1 MYAIREDPQHARL
14 RITLSGRVPT
24 DEALRAVRQAS
35 MLLRTDS
42 LDDVICDITLVERG
56 PGKFLPLAA
65 FLASQF
71 PPRARL
77 AVLSGEWQLQAA
89 QRILRFSG
97 LGHAVRCFTNESVAQ
112 EWLATRETTVMP
124 ISPQARHVELLI
136 TEHEHRVRHDPVE
149 KVGPA
154 A

>member
-1 MYAIREDPQHARL
+1 MYAIREDLQNARL

-42 LDDVICDITLVERG
+42 LYEVVCDVTLVERG
-56 PGKFLPLAA
+56 PGKLLLLGAMMA
-65 FLASQF
+65 GEF
-71 PPRARL
+71 PAMARL
-77 AVLSGEWQLQAA
+77 AVVSGDWQLLVT
-89 QRILRFSG
+89 QRVLRFSG
-97 LGHAVRCFTNESVAQ
+97 LGGKVRCFTDEALAY
-112 EWLATRETTVMP
+112 EWLESRENTLAPVSTE
-124 ISPQARHVELLI
+124 ARHLDFVGSEI
-136 TEHEHRVRHDPVE
+136 VRKARTGSVE